1 MLNLKKLIASVC
13 AATVALSSV
22 AFASNYSDVT
32 EDSAYYE
39 AVETLSKL
47 NIFTG
52 YEDGTFKPE
61 DTVTRAEMAALIA
74 RIQGYEET
82 AKANANTIFTDVPSE
97 NWASG
102 YIAQATNQGI
112 LNGYGD
118 GTFGPDDQVT
128 YEQAVK
134 MIMSTLGYKPYA
146 ENNGGY
152 PTGYLAAAQKY
163 SVTKNV
169 ANAVVGTGANRGT
182 IAQLLNNAIDTPLM
196 EQSNWNTN
204 GEIEYTIYDGGSVS
218 GGGYRDRKTLMS
230 ENLGVVKLRGV
241 VTANSVTDINS
252 TNDVYDATAD
262 VKVTVNVTDNYK
274 TTNDDDEVQVGS
286 GKTFY
291 VGDSDAES
299 FLGQSVIF
307 YVIETAK
314 DDYEVISMAAD
325 TARNDVVEFT
335 LDQFDYYDST
345 NKDIY
350 YFAKS
355 TDDTSTSKKL
365 ETGVDVVY
373 NGKGIS
379 DITDIFSAK
388 GASDAVVVSGGNS
401 LYGGKVTLIDNDT
414 ESGYDVV
421 LVELAATAVVDE
433 VSDGLVSFKESA
445 KIALNDGEYSELEF
459 DEDDDNTLIEL
470 TKDGEAISYTDLK
483 EWDVLSIVASNDDN
497 KGYIQARV
505 ISNTVTGTITADF
518 TSKTS
523 ATTDGKGFKI
533 DGTKYDVAAGAYKA
547 DKLAVGDA
555 GTFYIDEYGKIA
567 AFNEDSSVATGSA
580 GNYAYVYNIGI
591 DTNSLGDLTATFQ
604 LVTANGVEVLDLA
617 DTVTVYGDYEGGS
630 YTESSASRKISSLA
644 DTTTNDQ
651 LVKFL
656 FGGDITT
663 SAATAADLIGTVV
676 KYTTNTSGKL
686 KTFTTAKYDEDKF
699 AATTGTGV
707 TGADKAYD
715 KANGKLGS
723 KFVDE
728 DAIIFFKGDTA
739 DKSSV
744 GTLSDLADETEY
756 TVLAM
761 YYDNKADDNNI
772 VVLDGGKD
780 AIDNSSSVAVITD
793 ISTGKNDND
802 EDIMYLTYV
811 QDGKTVEG
819 VETIDRSDI
828 EGDSWAGELP
838 TEGDVVKIKVN
849 SAGKISNITKVFDFA
864 ADGRTL
870 ANAELNDYLDEQAD
884 TSGKDVYYGGVVAFA
899 KSGGKVAFTDGD
911 DILTEETATIVNI
924 SKAKNI
930 YVIDFTGRNISVK
943 NGSASSFKYNEK
955 FYTAGSK
962 IYDNDVD
969 PDTIAETIAL
979 TNGLAQIDKYT
990 DHVFVREYDENV
1002 EEVIIVKTPCDY
1014 KIK

>member
-218 GGGYRDRKTLMS
+218 GGGYRERKTLMS

-241 VTANSVTDINS
+241 VTKNSVTDLTTGGNI
-252 TNDVYDATAD
+252 YDATAD
-262 VKVTVNVTDNYK
+262 VKVDVAITDNYK
-274 TTNDDDEVQVGS
+274 SNNTDFPATSSSYN
-286 GKTFY
+286 KTFF
-291 VGDSDAES
+291 VGESDAES

-307 YVIETAK
+307 YVIETTR

-325 TARNDVVEFT
+325 TSRNDVVEFT
-335 LDQFDYYDST
+335 LDQFDYLSG
-345 NKDIY
+345 NDIY

-365 ETGVDVVY
+365 ESTAKVVY
-373 NGKGIS
+373 NGSGNLSAS
-379 DITDIFSAK
+379 DVLPGK
-388 GASDAVVVSGGNS
+388 GATLGGITAGGNS
-401 LYGGKVTLIDNDT
+401 LYGGKITLIDNDT

-421 LVELAATAVVDE
+421 LVEVAATAVVDDVADE
-433 VSDGLVSFKESA
+433 VVSFKENA
-445 KIALNDGEYSELEF
+445 QLKFANDGSGEYSELDF

-470 TKDGEAISYTDLK
+470 TKDGEAVSYKDLK
-483 EWDVLSIVASNDDN
+483 EWDVLSIIASNDDN

-523 ATTDGKGFKI
+523 ATTNNKGFKI
-533 DGTKYDVAAGAYKA
+533 DGTKYDVAAGAYKS

-580 GNYAYVYNIGI
+580 GNYAYVYKIALDDNA
-591 DTNSLGDLTATFQ
+591 LGDLTATFQ
-604 LVTANGVEVLDLA
+604 LITANGVEVLDLA
-617 DTVTVYGDYEGGS
+617 DTVTVYGNAESAGS
-630 YTESSASRKISSLA
+630 YSETSSSKKISDLA
-644 DTTTNDQ
+644 STATKDDLAAL
-651 LVKFL
+651 LV
-656 FGGDITT
+656 GTG
-663 SAATAADLIGTVV
+663 STAADIEKTVI
-676 KYTTNTSGKL
+676 KYTTNASGKL
-686 KTFTTAKYDEDKF
+686 KTFTTAKYDDDKF
-699 AATTGTGV
+699 VSIGY
-707 TGADKAYD
+707 ADNRADYD
-715 KANGKLGS
+715 KSNGKLGS

-728 DAIIFFKGDTA
+728 DAIIFFVDTTA

-744 GTLSDLADETEY
+744 GTLADLSDDTRY
-756 TVLAM
+756 DVLNM

-772 VVLDGGKD
+772 VVLNGGKNAVD
-780 AIDNSSSVAVITD
+780 SSSSVAVITD

-811 QDGKTVEG
+811 QDGSTVEG
-819 VETIDRSDI
+819 VETIDRTDI
-828 EGDSWAGELP
+828 EGGSWTTELP

-849 SAGKISNITKVFDFA
+849 SAGKISNITAVFDFA
-864 ADGRTL
+864 DDGRTL
-870 ANAELNDYLDEQAD
+870 DNAELDDYLDAQGAD
-884 TSGKDVYYGGVVAFA
+884 NGKDKYYGGVVAFA
-899 KSGGKVAFTDGD
+899 KSGGKVAFKDSTDKILGD
-911 DILTEETATIVNI
+911 SATIYNLG
-924 SKAKNI
+924 KAKNI

-943 NGSASSFKYNEK
+943 KGSANSFKYNEK
-955 FYTAGSK
+955 FYTGGT
-962 IYDNDVD
+962 IIDNDVAD
-969 PDTIAETIAL
+969 STTASGKKETVV
-979 TNGLAQIDKYT
+979 NGEGDSLSKIDKYT
-990 DHVFVREYDENV
+990 DHVFVREYDDNV
-1002 EEVIIVKTPCDY
+1002 EEVIIVKTPSDY